1 MSNPAPL
8 SLHLAGA
15 SHEDHSLRA
24 KVGMG
29 CFLVSEAVF
38 FCTLIVAYITYLGIP
53 MEGPTPDEVLDL
65 KIPFAGTV
73 FLLSSSLTIAGA
85 SMALSRGKGTVAAGW
100 LAITAMLG
108 VAFLVGTA
116 IEWKELIQVHRL
128 TIDRNLF
135 GTTFFTL
142 IGFHGAH
149 VTMGVIIMSVMV
161 WLLSSRRMHK
171 GHAEGLELF
180 SWYWHFVD
188 VVWVAIFLIVY
199 LVGRNA

>member
-1 MSNPAPL
+1 MSNSASL

-15 SHEDHSLRA
+15 SHEDHAFRA

-29 CFLVSEAVF
+29 CFLVSEAAF
-38 FCTLIVAYITYLGIP
+38 FSTLIVAYITYLGVP
-53 MEGPTPDEVLDL
+53 MEGPTPGAVLDL

-85 SMALSRGKGTVAAGW
+85 SMSLARGKRIAAALW
-100 LAITAMLG
+100 LG
-108 VAFLVGTA
+108 VSALLGTSFLVGTA

-149 VTMGVIIMSVMV
+149 VTMGVMIMCVMLGLV
-161 WLLSSRRMHK
+161 ATSRMRRE
-171 GHAEGLELF
+171 HANALELF